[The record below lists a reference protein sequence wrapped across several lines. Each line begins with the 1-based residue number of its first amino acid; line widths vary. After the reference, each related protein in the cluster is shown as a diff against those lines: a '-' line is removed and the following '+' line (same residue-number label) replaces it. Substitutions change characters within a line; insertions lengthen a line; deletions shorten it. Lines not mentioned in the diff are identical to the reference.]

1 MHDGSENRPQGF
13 WRWTGSLLIL
23 GLFCLLAVAPIA
35 WQVISSL
42 KSAAELTQIPPTVW
56 PEKPTLDNYRELFY
70 RRPFARYY
78 LNSFVIASLSAFLCV
93 ASASL
98 AAYGL
103 ARTPEKTRRNVTS
116 ALLVA
121 AFFPPIVFLFPLYE
135 MVRAAGLVNHPW
147 SLILPYAAL
156 NLPFSIWLLTGYFS
170 QIPYE
175 LEEAAA
181 IDGLSRFQTF
191 SKIILPVSTPAL
203 ATTGILAFIFAWN
216 EFMLALTFLNRESV
230 KTITVGVA
238 TLSGAFAYE
247 IPWGLLAA
255 GVVASSLPL
264 ILFVLILQKRVVAGL
279 TAGTGK

>member
-1 MHDGSENRPQGF
+1 M
-13 WRWTGSLLIL
+13 
-23 GLFCLLAVAPIA
+23 
-35 WQVISSL
+35 
-42 KSAAELTQIPPTVW
+42 
-56 PEKPTLDNYRELFY
+56 
-70 RRPFARYY
+70 
-78 LNSFVIASLSAFLCV
+78 
-93 ASASL
+93 
-98 AAYGL
+98 
-103 ARTPEKTRRNVTS
+103 TS
-116 ALLVA
+116 ALLVV

-135 MVRAAGLVNHPW
+135 MVRAAGLVNHLW
-147 SLILPYAAL
+147 ALIPPYAAL

-191 SKIILPVSTPAL
+191 AQIIVPVSMPAL
-203 ATTGILAFIFAWN
+203 ATTEILAFIFAWN

-238 TLSGAFAYE
+238 TLSGAFTYE

-264 ILFVLILQKRVVAGL
+264 IIFVTIFQKRVVAGL
-279 TAGTGK
+279 TAGAGK